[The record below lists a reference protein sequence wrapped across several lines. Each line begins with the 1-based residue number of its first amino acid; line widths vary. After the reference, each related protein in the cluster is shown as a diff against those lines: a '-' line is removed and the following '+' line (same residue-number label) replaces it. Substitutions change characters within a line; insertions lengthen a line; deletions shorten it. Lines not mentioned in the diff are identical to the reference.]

1 MKCNLKDF
9 SIIDFC
15 RTEPR
20 TTKGMVHFGRAL
32 KKLHDRYGWRYKD
45 MSDKV
50 NQEFDLRKGEITL
63 VRCNWVTL
71 MRRDLQRLP
80 LREGHRVSH
89 IKFLVL

>member
-50 NQEFDLRKGEITL
+50 NQE
-63 VRCNWVTL
+63 
-71 MRRDLQRLP
+71 
-80 LREGHRVSH
+80 
-89 IKFLVL
+89 